1 MPPAYPAFGLPFCP
15 LSPQPPSPAGKG
27 ENITLFR
34 RGLRPR
40 HPCIKPFAALIVF
53 AAVVPSGG
61 LVPGVAVSAGVSGTL
76 RGACPLYRPPTL
88 PLVCLFA
95 PYPPNPLPRQGRG
108 RFFCFLMQGASPL
121 ASPAFNRLR
130 HLQNLPSRCPAGGLP
145 RRHWLDLPIRHST
158 GACLRHRQFA
168 AKPTETLSY
177 ERCRQPRRGG
187 TGGEEL
193 RRLRWSSPPGQGEQ
207 VPRGGKPP
215 CPPQGTTAAGQAGD
229 RPPCAPRRTPQR
241 LG

>member
-1 MPPAYPAFGLPFCP
+1 MPLAPSALSCHSGFFGGGGIFLLPGD
-15 LSPQPPSPAGKG
+15 S
-27 ENITLFR
+27 
-34 RGLRPR
+34 
-40 HPCIKPFAALIVF
+40 
-53 AAVVPSGG
+53 AAVVPCGG
-61 LVPGVAVSAGVSGTL
+61 LVPGVAVSASVNGTL
-76 RGACPLYRPPTL
+76 WGACPLCRPPTL
-88 PLVCLFA
+88 PLVCCFA
-95 PYPPNPLPRQGRG
+95 PYPPNPLPRRGRG

-121 ASPAFNRLR
+121 ASPALNRLR
-130 HLQNLPSRCPAGGLP
+130 HLQSLPLWCPEGACP

-177 ERCRQPRRGG
+177 EQCRQPRRGG

-215 CPPQGTTAAGQAGD
+215 CPPPGTQTAGIASAAGVQARG
-229 RPPCAPRRTPQR
+229 RREPPAYPPIPPFFAPPLDKTQAYVYNVD
-241 LG
+241 

>member
-1 MPPAYPAFGLPFCP
+1 M
-15 LSPQPPSPAGKG
+15 
-27 ENITLFR
+27 
-34 RGLRPR
+34 
-40 HPCIKPFAALIVF
+40 
-53 AAVVPSGG
+53 
-61 LVPGVAVSAGVSGTL
+61 
-76 RGACPLYRPPTL
+76 ACLLCRPPTL
-88 PLVCLFA
+88 PLVCCFA
-95 PYPPNPLPRQGRG
+95 PYPPNPLPRRGRG

-130 HLQNLPSRCPAGGLP
+130 HLQSLPLWYPVGGLPPALPSRRALTVPCGWLARFAARLPCLWFDFLPPSPQPPSRREGGDFLVYFAGGFAPGTPALNRLRHLQSLPLWRPEGGLP

-193 RRLRWSSPPGQGEQ
+193 RRLRWSSPPGQGEP
-207 VPRGGKPP
+207 VPRGGK
-215 CPPQGTTAAGQAGD
+215 
-229 RPPCAPRRTPQR
+229 PPCAPRRTPQR
-241 LG
+241 QGL